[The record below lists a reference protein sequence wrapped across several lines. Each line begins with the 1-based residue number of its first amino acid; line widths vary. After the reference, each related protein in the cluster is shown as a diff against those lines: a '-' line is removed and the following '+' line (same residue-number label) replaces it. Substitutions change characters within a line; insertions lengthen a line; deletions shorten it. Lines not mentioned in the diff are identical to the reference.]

1 MLSVRIDSGKPM
13 TDLKVTS
20 AIINDLIALQNSTL
34 LDRKSESFEKSDEK
48 RENEATSV
56 DIDAGAER
64 LAQSATPN
72 ETDDELVLSEEA
84 ASLLALNVRQQ
95 LEETPTSV
103 AGESERTIL
112 SLFN

>member
-1 MLSVRIDSGKPM
+1 MA
-13 TDLKVTS
+13 DLKVTS
-20 AIINDLIALQNSTL
+20 TIINDLVALQKSTI

-84 ASLLALNVRQQ
+84 ANLLALNVRQQ
-95 LEETPTSV
+95 LDVIPASV